1 MEIYLQTYGS
11 RLRVKDGIYEVTV
24 PDLSGANQ
32 HVKEQIPPHELA
44 RIMLQPGTSVSADAL
59 LLALEAQTDILI
71 LDKYGNPQGR
81 LWSNKPSAAIQTW
94 KKQLAIS
101 LSPQAIKFARE
112 WIAEKLRHRLK
123 FLQELKS
130 YRYDDKFAL
139 LEKAEK
145 GIAEQL
151 HNLLHVPIGTDT
163 KAATDRIRGH
173 EGTAGRIYYQ
183 TLSQLLPK
191 EYQFQGRSKRP
202 AQDLFNAFL
211 NYGLGILYRFVEKA
225 LHIAGI
231 NPYIGFMHHDGYK
244 DQSMVFDYT
253 VSLTTSAAPVCAVGS
268 LNGASRPGSGACR
281 NRFLPVRYQ
290 ISNWLI
296 CNKISKPNYPPKIV
310 FSLFHSISI
319 LFRTSPCT
327 ATRLPSFF
335 GRPNRFFSI
344 SNSPRSGQPQGLPLH
359 SSFNA

>member
-244 DQSMVFDYT
+244 DQSMVFDYIEQYRIWVDKGVFRLFSKKIPTQALADLLPDKGLWLNEAGKRLARTTLQQALDSKRITHQDKTHSLDRYITAQAITFAT
-253 VSLTTSAAPVCAVGS
+253 VV
-268 LNGASRPGSGACR
+268 R
-281 NRFLPVRYQ
+281 N
-290 ISNWLI
+290 
-296 CNKISKPNYPPKIV
+296 
-310 FSLFHSISI
+310 
-319 LFRTSPCT
+319 
-327 ATRLPSFF
+327 
-335 GRPNRFFSI
+335 
-344 SNSPRSGQPQGLPLH
+344 
-359 SSFNA
+359 FNAPTAFVQ